1 MQIDCRASLRYNY
14 YIEIEVEF
22 HLHEWSLFAKSNL
35 FNTYGV
41 SAYDW
46 TPAGDELIQR
56 TDKEAKKEL
65 VNLVE
70 ADTECYDSWVS
81 EENQY
86 IYDGVTLTMDGID
99 VVKYEL
105 VMENGGG
112 SVSPDEIAKMTG
124 LSFEEIEEILSIMR

>member
-1 MQIDCRASLRYNY
+1 MNYVQIDCRASLRYNY

-41 SAYDW
+41 NAYDW

-65 VNLVE
+65 VNLVASAVGTFTGAVISQI
-70 ADTECYDSWVS
+70 AD
-81 EENQY
+81 
-86 IYDGVTLTMDGID
+86 
-99 VVKYEL
+99 
-105 VMENGGG
+105 
-112 SVSPDEIAKMTG
+112 AA
-124 LSFEEIEEILSIMR
+124 

>member
-1 MQIDCRASLRYNY
+1 MKIIKYESIFLFKVDDILNLKKEILKKINLYFYKNNY

-41 SAYDW
+41 SAYDR
-46 TPAGDELIQR
+46 TPAGDERIQR

-70 ADTECYDSWVS
+70 ADTVSYDSWVS

-86 IYDGVTLTMDGID
+86 IYDGVT
-99 VVKYEL
+99 
-105 VMENGGG
+105 
-112 SVSPDEIAKMTG
+112 
-124 LSFEEIEEILSIMR
+124 